1 MKLISTDAAEILA
14 AKYRVEIGFN
24 QTEPLS
30 VKSIL
35 RKNNILTIYRPL
47 SDKSYGLSLKSNT
60 GDCFML
66 INSNTTR
73 GRQHFTIAHE
83 LYHLR
88 YDEALIPHICED
100 GETDNTGEK
109 NADKFASALLMP
121 KDGIL
126 QLLSAKEIIE
136 KDVSLANVIKLEQ
149 YFSVSRQSLLYR
161 LKSIKLLTEVN
172 LSKLLAQP
180 VIESA
185 KQYGYDT
192 SLYRSGNEN
201 LVIGDFGEKSRK
213 LYDMGKISEGHY
225 LELLN
230 LISDAEDQNNS

>member
-14 AKYRVEIGFN
+14 AKYRVEVGFN
-24 QTEPLS
+24 LTEPLS

-35 RKNNILTIYRPL
+35 RKKNILTIYRPL
-47 SDKSYGLSLKSNT
+47 SDKLYGLSLKSNA
-60 GDCFML
+60 GYCFIL

-88 YDEALIPHICED
+88 YDEVLVPHICED
-100 GETDNTGEK
+100 GEADNTGEK

-121 KDGIL
+121 KEGIL
-126 QLLSAKEIIE
+126 QLLSDEEILK
-136 KDVSLANVIKLEQ
+136 KDMSLSNVIKLEQ

-161 LKSIKLLTEVN
+161 LKSIKLLTEAN
-172 LSKLLAQP
+172 LSELLAKP
-180 VIESA
+180 VIDSA

-192 SLYRSGNEN
+192 SLYKSGNEN
-201 LVIGDFGEKSRK
+201 LVIGDFGEKSRR

-230 LISDAEDQNNS
+230 LISNAED